1 MALHD
6 HYFSCTILCNRLFL
20 NVTSYVAKYT
30 WKTTQVFSC
39 HFRKNVLRI
48 CLSFKIN
55 AVNFSTSY
63 DKKEKHNFN
72 YNFSLPAFKTCQSVL
87 NEEIVTTVDVK
98 ATGQSSILCPGMLDS
113 TSFNGHSGA
122 IKTGLSH
129 LAIPRGWSWGGPAS
143 PFCPIWAEIKVP
155 DWQKHTIMCGNNI
168 NIANF
173 VSSAVLLIIQCLLM
187 VLLHSYF
194 NWD

>member
-1 MALHD
+1 FL
-6 HYFSCTILCNRLFL
+6 LCSRPLIVVNMHFKDSLEADD
-20 NVTSYVAKYT
+20 VTSLRSIADLAVSSKMEL
-30 WKTTQVFSC
+30 VFIGE
-39 HFRKNVLRI
+39 FRTRSNVQ
-48 CLSFKIN
+48 S
-55 AVNFSTSY
+55 
-63 DKKEKHNFN
+63 
-72 YNFSLPAFKTCQSVL
+72 FKTCQSVL

-155 DWQKHTIMCGNNI
+155 D
-168 NIANF
+168 
-173 VSSAVLLIIQCLLM
+173 
-187 VLLHSYF
+187 
-194 NWD
+194 